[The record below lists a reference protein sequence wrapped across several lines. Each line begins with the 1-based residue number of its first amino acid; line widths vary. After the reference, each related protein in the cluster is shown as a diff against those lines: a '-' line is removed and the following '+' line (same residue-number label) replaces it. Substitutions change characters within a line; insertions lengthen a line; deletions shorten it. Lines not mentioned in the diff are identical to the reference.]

1 MSTFYTEVSHLQNLV
16 DNIYNKENK
25 RLENRKQGIDDNIRS
40 QKRLIALNQSY
51 TSKMKQYGL
60 IIAIISF
67 ALVFTVMII
76 TFKNLIPDIIANLA
90 LIIVIAGS
98 LIKCYLIYVDIQNR
112 DRLIFDELASDSSS
126 LINTANINKSN
137 ADAGNIGDIS
147 QLAANSVGC
156 IGKTCCPADWSGNTV
171 VGSVYYNTKASKCC
185 KKGGPTETEQPDTCP
200 P

>member
-1 MSTFYTEVSHLQNLV
+1 MSTFYTEVSHLQDLV
-16 DNIYNKENK
+16 DNIYKTENK

-156 IGKTCCPADWSGNTV
+156 IGKACCPVDWSNTMT
-171 VGSVYYNTKASKCC
+171 VGTYYNTKLNKCC
-185 KKGGPTETEQPDTCP
+185 YNSTASPIGNEPTTC
-200 P
+200 

>member
-1 MSTFYTEVSHLQNLV
+1 MSTFYTEVSHLQDLV
-16 DNIYNKENK
+16 DNIYEKENK

-156 IGKTCCPADWSGNTV
+156 IGKTCCPVDWSATTA
-171 VGSVYYNTKASKCC
+171 GSSTVYYNTKATKCC
-185 KKGGPTETEQPDTCP
+185 KRGSEAAEPDTCT
-200 P
+200 